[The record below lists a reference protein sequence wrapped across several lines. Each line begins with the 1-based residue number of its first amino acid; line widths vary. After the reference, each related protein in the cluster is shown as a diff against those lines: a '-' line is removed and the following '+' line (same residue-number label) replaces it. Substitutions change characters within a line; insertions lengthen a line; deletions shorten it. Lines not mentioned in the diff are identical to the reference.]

1 MNDEEIVESIPA
13 ETTNSDEDFFSEV
26 DNEVISEN
34 ITEDEDQEI
43 SEDDKESET
52 QTPIEDRKDNSNSDE
67 VDLQPLLKALSGKIK
82 YNKEEVNVESI
93 EDLINGY
100 QKGLNYDKKL
110 QELENLQNSK
120 LELYAKSKAEQLGIT
135 VDEYM
140 DRVEKYE
147 EAQKRQQ
154 EEDELEQLIS
164 NGMPDTLARELIAL
178 RQTRHD
184 FQKEINDL
192 KQEKELARQ
201 EEEKN
206 KEYQDFLD
214 NFPDVNPKDIPKEV
228 FEEAEK
234 SSLSNAYMKW
244 KIKEL
249 ETKLSIE
256 KQNKKN
262 EGSTVSSVT
271 DTGTTNEKHEIDLF
285 LEGFNE

>member
-13 ETTNSDEDFFSEV
+13 ETTESDEDFFSEV

-34 ITEDEDQEI
+34 ISEKEDEEVSEEEENEESQIPTEN
-43 SEDDKESET
+43 SED
-52 QTPIEDRKDNSNSDE
+52 NSKSDE
-67 VDLQPLLKALSGKIK
+67 VDFKPLLDALKGKIK
-82 YNKEEVNVESI
+82 YNKEDVTVDSLEE
-93 EDLINGY
+93 LINGY

-120 LELYAKSKAEQLGIT
+120 LEKYARAKAEQLGIT

-192 KQEKELARQ
+192 KQEKELAKQ
-201 EEEKN
+201 EAEKN

-214 NFPDVNPKDIPKEV
+214 SFPDVNPKDIPKEV

-244 KIKEL
+244 KIKNL
-249 ETKLSIE
+249 ETQLSVAE
-256 KQNKKN
+256 QNKKN
-262 EGSTVSSVT
+262 ESSTVGSVT
-271 DTGTTNEKHEIDLF
+271 DTGTTKEKHERDLF

>member
-1 MNDEEIVESIPA
+1 MENEEIVESIPA
-13 ETTNSDEDFFSEV
+13 ETMESDEDFFSEV
-26 DNEVISEN
+26 DNEVISEG
-34 ITEDEDQEI
+34 I
-43 SEDDKESET
+43 SEEEETSEEKT
-52 QTPIEDRKDNSNSDE
+52 EEPQTPTESSEDNSKSDE
-67 VDLQPLLKALSGKIK
+67 VDFKPLLDALKGKIK
-82 YNKEEVNVESI
+82 YNKEEVTVDSI
-93 EDLINGY
+93 EELINGY

-120 LELYAKSKAEQLGIT
+120 LEVYAREKAEQLGIT

-164 NGMPDTLARELIAL
+164 NGMPDTLARELLAL

-192 KQEKELARQ
+192 KQEKEQAKQ
-201 EEEKN
+201 EAEKN

-214 NFPDVNPKDIPKEV
+214 EFPDVNPKDIPKEV

-244 KIKEL
+244 KMKEL
-249 ETKLSIE
+249 ENQLSIA
-256 KQNKKN
+256 KTNQKN
-262 EGSTVSSVT
+262 TQATVGGVT
-271 DTGTTNEKHEIDLF
+271 ETGPTKEKHEKDLF

>member
-13 ETTNSDEDFFSEV
+13 ETTESDEDFFSEV

-34 ITEDEDQEI
+34 ISEEEDEKVSDEKETEEPQTPTES
-43 SEDDKESET
+43 SED
-52 QTPIEDRKDNSNSDE
+52 NSKSDE
-67 VDLQPLLKALSGKIK
+67 VDFKPLLDALKGKIK
-82 YNKEEVNVESI
+82 YNKEEVTVDSI
-93 EDLINGY
+93 EELINGY

-120 LELYAKSKAEQLGIT
+120 LEKYAREKAEQLGIT

-147 EAQKRQQ
+147 EAQKRKQ

-164 NGMPDTLARELIAL
+164 NGMPDTLARELLAL

-192 KQEKELARQ
+192 KQEKEQAKQ
-201 EEEKN
+201 EAEKN

-244 KIKEL
+244 KMKEL
-249 ETKLSIE
+249 ENQLSIA
-256 KQNKKN
+256 KTNQKN
-262 EGSTVSSVT
+262 TQATVGGIT
-271 DTGTTNEKHEIDLF
+271 DTGPTKEKHERDLF

>member
-13 ETTNSDEDFFSEV
+13 ETTESDEDFFSEV
-26 DNEVISEN
+26 DNEVISEG
-34 ITEDEDQEI
+34 ISEKEDEEVSEEEGNEESQIPTEN
-43 SEDDKESET
+43 SED
-52 QTPIEDRKDNSNSDE
+52 NSKSDE
-67 VDLQPLLKALSGKIK
+67 VDFKPLLDALKGKIK
-82 YNKEEVNVESI
+82 YNKEDVTVDSLEE
-93 EDLINGY
+93 LINGY

-120 LELYAKSKAEQLGIT
+120 LEKYARANAEQLGIT

-192 KQEKELARQ
+192 KQEKEEARQ
-201 EEEKN
+201 EAEKN

-214 NFPDVNPKDIPKEV
+214 SFPDVNPKDIPKEV

-244 KIKEL
+244 KIKNL
-249 ETKLSIE
+249 ETQLSVAE
-256 KQNKKN
+256 QNKKN
-262 EGSTVSSVT
+262 ESSTVGSVT
-271 DTGTTNEKHEIDLF
+271 DTGTTKEKHERDLF

>member
-1 MNDEEIVESIPA
+1 MENEEIVESIPT
-13 ETTNSDEDFFSEV
+13 ETMESDEDFFSEV
-26 DNEVISEN
+26 DNEVISEG
-34 ITEDEDQEI
+34 I
-43 SEDDKESET
+43 SEEEETSEEKT
-52 QTPIEDRKDNSNSDE
+52 EEPQTPTESSEDNSKSDE
-67 VDLQPLLKALSGKIK
+67 VDFKPLLDALKGKIK
-82 YNKEEVNVESI
+82 YNKEEVTVDSI
-93 EDLINGY
+93 EELINGY

-120 LELYAKSKAEQLGIT
+120 LEVYAREKAEQLGIT

-164 NGMPDTLARELIAL
+164 NGMPDTLARELLAL

-192 KQEKELARQ
+192 KQEKEQAKQ
-201 EEEKN
+201 EAEKN
-206 KEYQDFLD
+206 KEYEEFLKE
-214 NFPDVNPKDIPKEV
+214 FPDVKPNDIPKEV

-244 KIKEL
+244 KMKEL
-249 ETKLSIE
+249 ENQLSIA
-256 KQNKKN
+256 KTNQKN
-262 EGSTVSSVT
+262 TQATVGGVT
-271 DTGTTNEKHEIDLF
+271 DTGPTKEKHEKDLF
-285 LEGFNE
+285 LEGFDE